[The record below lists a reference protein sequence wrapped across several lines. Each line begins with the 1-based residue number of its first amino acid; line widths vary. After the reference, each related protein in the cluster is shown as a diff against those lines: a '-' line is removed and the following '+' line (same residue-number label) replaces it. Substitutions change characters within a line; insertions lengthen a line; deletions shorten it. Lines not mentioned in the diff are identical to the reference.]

1 VIRLKTEFS
10 EYAKFSQRA
19 KKRKVMDILSISYQ
33 EYKAFYLVLI
43 RVSVI
48 LVMFPFFSARVI
60 PNLTKA
66 GLALVITIVLFPVIH
81 NKMVEFP
88 GTLLGIAQLILS
100 EIIIGMTLGILVQI
114 FFEGVRM
121 MGQMVG
127 FQTGF
132 AITNVLDPQSGV
144 QVSIFANMA
153 YLLAIVLFLLLNGHH
168 ILLNA
173 LRDSFDIINVG
184 SLSLN
189 VGMLKK
195 MTKISGEM
203 FVIAVRI
210 GAPPI
215 AALLFTNVAFGLI
228 TKLMPQM
235 NIMIVAFPVQICIG
249 LFFFGISLNV
259 LLRFTERYIEGL
271 APMLIHTM
279 NWFKV

>member
-1 VIRLKTEFS
+1 
-10 EYAKFSQRA
+10 
-19 KKRKVMDILSISYQ
+19 MDILTIPYQ
-33 EYKAFYLVLI
+33 EYKAFFLVLI
-43 RVSVI
+43 RVSAI

-60 PNLTKA
+60 PTLIKA
-66 GLALVITIVLFPVIH
+66 GLALMITIVLFPVI
-81 NKMVEFP
+81 NNQMVAFP
-88 GTLLGIAQLILS
+88 GTLLGVAQLILA
-100 EIIIGMTLGILVQI
+100 ELIIGMTLGLMVQI

-132 AITNVLDPQSGV
+132 AITNVLDPQSGM
-144 QVSIFANMA
+144 QVSIFANTA

-173 LRDSFDIINVG
+173 VKSSFDIINVG
-184 SLSLN
+184 SFGLN

-195 MTKISGEM
+195 MTKISGDM
-203 FVIAVRI
+203 FVIAVKI

-259 LLRFTERYIEGL
+259 SGCFFSAYL
-271 APMLIHTM
+271 
-279 NWFKV
+279 

>member
-1 VIRLKTEFS
+1 MIRLKAELS
-10 EYAKFSQRA
+10 KCAKFSQRA
-19 KKRKVMDILSISYQ
+19 KKILVMDILTISYQ
-33 EYKAFYLVLI
+33 EYKAFFLVLI

-60 PNLTKA
+60 PNLVKA
-66 GLALVITIVLFPVIH
+66 GLALVITIVLFPVIN

-100 EIIIGMTLGILVQI
+100 EIIIGMTLGILVQM

-132 AITNVLDPQSGV
+132 AITNVLDPQSGA
-144 QVSIFANMA
+144 QVSIFANTA
-153 YLLAIVLFLLLNGHH
+153 YLVAIVLFLLLNGHH

-195 MTKISGEM
+195 MTKISGDM
-203 FVIAVRI
+203 FGIAVKI

-235 NIMIVAFPVQICIG
+235 NIMIVAFPVQICVG

-259 LLRFTERYIEGL
+259 LLRFMERYIEGL

-279 NWFKV
+279 NLFKV

>member
-1 VIRLKTEFS
+1 
-10 EYAKFSQRA
+10 
-19 KKRKVMDILSISYQ
+19 MDILTIPYQ
-33 EYKAFYLVLI
+33 EYKAFFLVLI
-43 RVSVI
+43 RVSAI

-60 PNLTKA
+60 PTLIKA
-66 GLALVITIVLFPVIH
+66 GLALMITIVLFPVI
-81 NKMVEFP
+81 NNQMVAFP
-88 GTLLGIAQLILS
+88 GTLLGVAQLILA
-100 EIIIGMTLGILVQI
+100 ELIIGMTLGLMVQI

-132 AITNVLDPQSGV
+132 AITNVLDPQSGM
-144 QVSIFANMA
+144 QVSIFANTA

-173 LRDSFDIINVG
+173 VKSSFDIINVG
-184 SLSLN
+184 SFGLN

-195 MTKISGEM
+195 MTKISGDM
-203 FVIAVRI
+203 FVIAVKI

-259 LLRFTERYIEGL
+259 LLGFMKSYVEGL
-271 APMLIHTM
+271 GPLLINSM

>member
-1 VIRLKTEFS
+1 
-10 EYAKFSQRA
+10 
-19 KKRKVMDILSISYQ
+19 MDILTIPYQ
-33 EYKAFYLVLI
+33 EYKAFFLVLI
-43 RVSVI
+43 RVSAI

-60 PNLTKA
+60 PTLIKA
-66 GLALVITIVLFPVIH
+66 GLALVITIVLFPVI
-81 NKMVEFP
+81 NNQMVAFP
-88 GTLLGIAQLILS
+88 GTLLGVAQLILA
-100 EIIIGMTLGILVQI
+100 ELIIGMTLGLMVQI

-132 AITNVLDPQSGV
+132 AITNVLDPQSGM
-144 QVSIFANMA
+144 QVSIFANTA

-173 LRDSFDIINVG
+173 VKSSFDIINVG
-184 SLSLN
+184 SFGLN

-195 MTKISGEM
+195 MTKISGDM
-203 FVIAVRI
+203 FVIAVKI

-215 AALLFTNVAFGLI
+215 AALLFTNLAFGLI

-259 LLRFTERYIEGL
+259 LLGFMKSYVEGL
-271 APMLIHTM
+271 GPLLINSM

>member
-1 VIRLKTEFS
+1 
-10 EYAKFSQRA
+10 
-19 KKRKVMDILSISYQ
+19 MDILAISYQ

-43 RVSVI
+43 RVSAI

-60 PNLTKA
+60 PTLIKA
-66 GLALVITIVLFPVIH
+66 GLALMITIVLFPVI
-81 NKMVEFP
+81 NEKIIKFP
-88 GTLLGIAQLILS
+88 GTLMEMAQLILA
-100 EIIIGMTLGILVQI
+100 EVIIGMILGLMVQL
-114 FFEGVRM
+114 FFEGVRI

-132 AITNVLDPQSGV
+132 AITNVLDPQSGT
-144 QVSIFANMA
+144 QVSIFANAA
-153 YLLAIVLFLLLNGHH
+153 YLVSVILFLLLNGHH
-168 ILLNA
+168 LLLNA
-173 LRDSFDIINVG
+173 IKESFDIITVG
-184 SLSLN
+184 SLGLN
-189 VGMLKK
+189 MGMLKE
-195 MTKISGEM
+195 MTKMSGDM
-203 FVIAVRI
+203 FVIAVKI

-259 LLRFTERYIEGL
+259 LLEFMKRYVDELGPL
-271 APMLIHTM
+271 LINSM

>member
-1 VIRLKTEFS
+1 
-10 EYAKFSQRA
+10 
-19 KKRKVMDILSISYQ
+19 MDILTIPYQ
-33 EYKAFYLVLI
+33 EYKAFFLVLI
-43 RVSVI
+43 RVSAI

-60 PNLTKA
+60 PTLIKA
-66 GLALVITIVLFPVIH
+66 GLALVITIVLFPVI
-81 NKMVEFP
+81 NNQMVAFP
-88 GTLLGIAQLILS
+88 GTLLGVAQLILA
-100 EIIIGMTLGILVQI
+100 ELIIGMTLGLMVQI

-132 AITNVLDPQSGV
+132 AITNVLDPQSGM
-144 QVSIFANMA
+144 QVSIFANTA

-173 LRDSFDIINVG
+173 VKNSFDIINVG
-184 SLSLN
+184 SFGLN

-195 MTKISGEM
+195 MTKISGDM
-203 FVIAVRI
+203 FVIAVKI

-215 AALLFTNVAFGLI
+215 AALLFTNLAFGLI

-259 LLRFTERYIEGL
+259 LLVFMKSYVEGL
-271 APMLIHTM
+271 GPLLINSM

>member
-1 VIRLKTEFS
+1 MIRLKTEFS

-60 PNLTKA
+60 PNLIKA
-66 GLALVITIVLFPVIH
+66 GLAVVIAIVLFPVIN

-100 EIIIGMTLGILVQI
+100 EIIIGMTLGLLVQI

-144 QVSIFANMA
+144 QVSIFANTA
-153 YLLAIVLFLLLNGHH
+153 YLVAIVLFLLLNGHH

-173 LRDSFDIINVG
+173 VRDSFNIINVG

-189 VGMLKK
+189 IGMLKK
-195 MTKISGEM
+195 MTKISGDM
-203 FVIAVRI
+203 FVIAVKI

-259 LLRFTERYIEGL
+259 LLRFMERYLEGL
-271 APMLIHTM
+271 APVLIHTM